1 MPQDNMKQND
11 KSNFPRFRPRG
22 DEDNNTPKKGPKFS
36 IYWVWG
42 IIAAVLLGFQFFN
55 GFSPDAHQLDSEQ
68 EFRTQM
74 LEKGDVSKLVLVTN
88 KKIVRVYIKK
98 DSLDKPYYKDK
109 LGKNLPI
116 SKSDGPQFEFPVNN
130 MDEFEKRLT
139 DFFSKN

>member
-22 DEDNNTPKKGPKFS
+22 GGDDDNSPKKGPKFS

-42 IIAAVLLGFQFFN
+42 IIAAVLLGFNFF
-55 GFSPDAHQLDSEQ
+55 GAFAPEAHQLDSEQ
-68 EFRTQM
+68 EFRANM

-98 DSLDKPYYKDK
+98 DSLEKPYYKDK

-116 SKSDGPQFEFPVNN
+116 AKTDG
-130 MDEFEKRLT
+130 
-139 DFFSKN
+139 